1 MQGGMAVWWLAL
13 SAHSNKVLGLNQDW
27 RLAAWQLLPQHK
39 ELHGVTMGNLRCE
52 CERRLNTKNIKLL
65 DTDIK
70 KE

>member
-1 MQGGMAVWWLAL
+1 MVSTVSSQQQGPGFESRLEACCVEF
-13 SAHSNKVLGLNQDW
+13 AHSP
-27 RLAAWQLLPQHK
+27 QLLPQHK
-39 ELHGVTMGNLRCE
+39 ELHGFTMGNLRCE